1 MNNTVY
7 LAQIV
12 WDVEGSYS
20 DCEFVGVFTTRKNAE
35 DAICDILSKRYNK
48 TIYYKDYSTMT
59 DFLEEHSND
68 YIVTKLETDKNY
80 Y

>member
-1 MNNTVY
+1 MDNTFY

-12 WDVEGSYS
+12 DYI

-35 DAICDILSKRYNK
+35 DAICDILAKKYDK
-48 TIYYKDYSTMT
+48 TIPYTDYSAEA
-59 DFLEEHSND
+59 DFLEEHSDEYMVEKIIIN
-68 YIVTKLETDKNY
+68 KNY